1 MRFCGATGRL
11 AIALISLHAS
21 AAPPLPR
28 LDAEQTATVSGLSSG
43 AYMAVQ
49 VHVAHS
55 ARIKGAGALAGGPYY
70 CAQGSLWS
78 AYYNCTKPGTFTP
91 LPSLAPLKPGPDSL
105 PKSGRTAATANPA
118 SARAWLF
125 TGTHDD
131 TVAREVVQE
140 LQAFYAA
147 YKTATVLVG
156 DKPAGHAMVT
166 EDAGNKDCGVT
177 RSPYI
182 NDCHYDAAG

>member
-78 AYYNCTKPGTFTP
+78 AYYHCTKPGTFTP
-91 LPSLAPLKPGPDSL
+91 PPSLATL
-105 PKSGRTAATANPA
+105 
-118 SARAWLF
+118 
-125 TGTHDD
+125 
-131 TVAREVVQE
+131 
-140 LQAFYAA
+140 
-147 YKTATVLVG
+147 KTATASLAKG
-156 DKPAGHAMVT
+156 WRLQPATYLAP
-166 EDAGNKDCGVT
+166 A
-177 RSPYI
+177 R
-182 NDCHYDAAG
+182 